1 MKTNK
6 IILSVENLSK
16 KYQDI
21 NSEILALDNIDFIV
35 NEKEFISIIGPS
47 GCGKS
52 TLLSILALIDKDYSG
67 NVIYKKNLKVGYMLQ
82 TDSLFPWKNVLDNCL
97 MGLKIKKELN
107 EDNKKYVISLLKK
120 YGLEDFMDKFP
131 NNLSGGMRQR
141 VALIRTLALKPDVLL
156 LDEPLSALD
165 SQSRLSIG
173 EDIFNII
180 KNEGKTAIMVT
191 HDLDEAL
198 NVSDRIILLSKRPGN
213 IKKVYDIPF
222 RHLEFHSRKLNPC
235 YNELH
240 EKIWRD
246 LDVNNVS

>member
-1 MKTNK
+1 MHNK

-21 NSEILALDNIDFIV
+21 DSEILALDNINFTLTD
-35 NEKEFISIIGPS
+35 KEFISIIGPS

-52 TLLSILALIDKDYSG
+52 TLLSILSLIDKDYTG
-67 NVIYKKNLKVGYMLQ
+67 NVIYKNNLKVGYMLQ

-97 MGLKIKKELN
+97 LGLKIKHLDNEENIEYVKEL
-107 EDNKKYVISLLKK
+107 LRK
-120 YGLEDFMDKFP
+120 YGLEDFMYKYP

-141 VALIRTLALKPDVLL
+141 VALIRTLALKPDILL

-173 EDIFNII
+173 KDIFNII

-191 HDLDEAL
+191 HDLNEAL
-198 NVSDRIILLSKRPGN
+198 NVSDRVILLSKRPGV
-213 IKKVYDIPF
+213 IKKIYDIPF
-222 RHLEFHSRKLNPC
+222 KNINFSNRKLEDK
-235 YNELH
+235 YSILLDE
-240 EKIWRD
+240 IWRD
-246 LDVNNVS
+246 LDVNNIS